1 MAFSSVSGVTN
12 HFAEAHEGFM
22 TTLNASITAGADT
35 VEVGSVAGLTD
46 GEVVVW
52 IIEPGTAKEQ
62 VFTGTVNTTMI
73 QIEDVIWTR
82 GTDVAHTAGVTIVD
96 YVTGTS
102 NNMLV
107 KGMLVSHEQ
116 DGTFNENG
124 LEQIFEL
131 IYPIGSLYTNAT
143 AGTNPGTLLGFGT
156 WEAYGEG
163 RVVVGKAASGTFNT
177 LGATGGAE
185 THTLTN
191 DQMPTHSFNMSHHGD
206 EAGSLIRT
214 FSGVGGTL
222 TGGSWIG
229 AYRPQTGPVGGPGS
243 YYNPTISWGSD
254 QAHNILQ
261 PYIVAYIWKRTA

>member
-22 TTLNASITAGADT
+22 TTLNATITAGADT

-62 VFTGTVNTTMI
+62 VFTGTVNTAMI
-73 QIEDVIWTR
+73 QIEDVVWTR
-82 GTDVAHTAGVTIVD
+82 GTDVTHTAGVTIVD
-96 YVTGTS
+96 YVTGTT

-116 DGTFNENG
+116 DGTFNQNG

-163 RVVVGKAASGTFNT
+163 RVVVGKAPSGTFNT

-185 THTLTN
+185 THTLTVAELAV
-191 DQMPTHSFNMSHHGD
+191 HSHAQNVSANSGGV
-206 EAGSLIRT
+206 AGRRD
-214 FSGVGGTL
+214 FVGEGPFQ
-222 TGGSWIG
+222 G
-229 AYRPQTGPVGGPGS
+229 AYSQGINTDPSGS
-243 YYNPTISWGSD
+243 GH
-254 QAHNILQ
+254 AHNNLQ